1 MMSALGVY
9 TALVL
14 TITLDSQEL
23 KFLTRQVYEF
33 IQVMEFMS
41 RKNPEV
47 DHEELAVARR
57 LKDKTESSGSQCR
70 RNQLARG

>member
-1 MMSALGVY
+1 
-9 TALVL
+9 VL

-23 KFLTRQVYEF
+23 KFLTRQLDEF

-41 RKNPEV
+41 RKNPAV

-57 LKDKTESSGSQCR
+57 LKDKLNPVEANRQ
-70 RNQLARG
+70 RNKIARD